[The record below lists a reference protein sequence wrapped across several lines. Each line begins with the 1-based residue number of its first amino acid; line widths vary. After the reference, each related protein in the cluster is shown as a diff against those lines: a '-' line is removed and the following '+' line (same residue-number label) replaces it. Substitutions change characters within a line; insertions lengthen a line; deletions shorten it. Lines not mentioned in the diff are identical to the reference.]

1 MSNVFGQALDTA
13 MERTSAWVKDQES
26 MGMVVTEQMAANKFR
41 VIYEQIL
48 LNTQLDVLNFWA
60 ERRYIIIMNNVTLN
74 NCELL
79 NVTFEE
85 ILNDNKDVLIRL
97 KNI

>member
-1 MSNVFGQALDTA
+1 MQCNLTFVKTELVYNIVMNNVFDQALETA

-48 LNTQLDVLNFWA
+48 LNTQLNGLNF
-60 ERRYIIIMNNVTLN
+60 
-74 NCELL
+74 
-79 NVTFEE
+79 
-85 ILNDNKDVLIRL
+85 
-97 KNI
+97 

>member
-1 MSNVFGQALDTA
+1 MSNVFDQAFETA

-48 LNTQLDVLNFWA
+48 LNTQLDVLNF
-60 ERRYIIIMNNVTLN
+60 
-74 NCELL
+74 
-79 NVTFEE
+79 
-85 ILNDNKDVLIRL
+85 
-97 KNI
+97 